1 MQTTAIRTVAS
12 SLPQNEVI
20 LLTLLIS
27 KGYIPYTDL
36 LKIFGQCHKK
46 DCSHCLFIYYIC
58 VISIWTCFVLLY
70 SCVSD
75 FCSFLS
81 FLPLPLPFFFLYQQ
95 PLLLSFVIVFIRFFI
110 LTVFFFVFVFLRCV
124 LFLSFLSISYMIP

>member
-36 LKIFGQCHKK
+36 LKNFDPQAE
-46 DCSHCLFIYYIC
+46 
-58 VISIWTCFVLLY
+58 
-70 SCVSD
+70 
-75 FCSFLS
+75 LS
-81 FLPLPLPFFFLYQQ
+81 YFFLTLPRYIPKPYSYDEITAHGGGPRGRRGDTDRLQRHETDKTHA
-95 PLLLSFVIVFIRFFI
+95 LSPDGAHR
-110 LTVFFFVFVFLRCV
+110 RDR
-124 LFLSFLSISYMIP
+124 